1 MDVLE
6 ISAKTV
12 DEAVQK
18 ALAQLGVTRDQVRI
32 TIIQE
37 GKSGGLFG
45 LGAEEARIKVE
56 KVNPEQEKMGEVL
69 RVAKETLETLVKFLE
84 VDGTVVVDTYP
95 DESGAEGNALIG
107 FNIEGDD
114 LGILIGRRG
123 QTLASLQYILRLIV
137 GHKTD
142 TWVPIVVDA
151 EGYKQR
157 RVDALKSLA
166 ERMADNVK
174 ARGTPFTLEPM
185 PAYERRIIHMALAN
199 DSAVFTESI
208 GEGEDRKIVIR
219 PKTPGNGK
227 PVTGTP
233 RENGGRNGYGNGRTG
248 GYGNRGGGY
257 NRRPY

>member
-6 ISAKTV
+6 INGKTV

-18 ALAQLGVTRDQVRI
+18 ALTQLGVTRDQVRI
-32 TIIQE
+32 TILQE
-37 GKSGGLFG
+37 GKSGGFLG
-45 LGAEEARIKVE
+45 IGAEEARIKVE
-56 KVNPEQEKMGEVL
+56 RVNPEQEKMGEVL
-69 RVAKETLETLVKFLE
+69 AIAKETLETLVKLLE

-95 DESGAEGNALIG
+95 DESGAEGNAPIG

-123 QTLASLQYILRLIV
+123 QTLASLQYILRLIT

-157 RVDALKSLA
+157 RIDALKTLA

-174 ARGTPFTLEPM
+174 AKGTPFTLEPM
-185 PAYERRIIHMALAN
+185 PAYERRIIHMTLAN

-208 GEGEDRKIVIR
+208 GEGEARKVVIR
-219 PKTPGNGK
+219 PKHPGNGK
-227 PVTGTP
+227 PVVSLP
-233 RENGGRNGYGNGRTG
+233 KENGSRNGFSNSRTG
-248 GYGNRGGGY
+248 GYNNRGSY
-257 NRRPY
+257 NRKPY

>member
-6 ISAKTV
+6 INAKTV

-37 GKSGGLFG
+37 GKSGGFLG
-45 LGAEEARIKVE
+45 IGAEEARIKVE
-56 KVNPEQEKMGEVL
+56 RINPEQEKMGEIL
-69 RVAKETLETLVKFLE
+69 AVAKETLETLVKLLE
-84 VDGTVVVDTYP
+84 VDGTVVVDNYP
-95 DESGAEGNALIG
+95 DESGAEGNAPIG
-107 FNIEGDD
+107 FNIEGND

-123 QTLASLQYILRLIV
+123 QTLASLQYILRLIT

-157 RVDALKSLA
+157 RIDALKSLA

-174 ARGTPFTLEPM
+174 TKGTPFTLEPM
-185 PAYERRIIHMALAN
+185 PAYERRIIHMTLAN

-208 GEGEDRKIVIR
+208 GEGESRKVVIR
-219 PKTPGNGK
+219 PKHPGNGK
-227 PVTGTP
+227 PVIATP
-233 RENGGRNGYGNGRTG
+233 KDSNTRNGFSNGRTG
-248 GYGNRGGGY
+248 GYNNRGGY
-257 NRRPY
+257 NRKPY